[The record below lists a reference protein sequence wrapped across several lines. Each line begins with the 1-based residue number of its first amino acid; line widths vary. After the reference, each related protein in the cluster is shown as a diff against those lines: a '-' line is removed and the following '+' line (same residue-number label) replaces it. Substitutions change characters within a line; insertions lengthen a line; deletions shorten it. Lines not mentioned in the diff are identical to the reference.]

1 MDHKNFGRGR
11 DQVSLD
17 EHDEQAYRQAYGRAS
32 STPGASDA
40 VPGIRPAHPLPAYRS
55 ERLDY
60 DRYLERSHDK
70 FQIFSAQNRR
80 RKMRSLAGGAALV
93 LFVLATVVAIVVI
106 LNQ

>member
-1 MDHKNFGRGR
+1 MDYKNLGRGR
-11 DQVSLD
+11 DRISLD

-40 VPGIRPAHPLPAYRS
+40 MPGIRPAHPLPAYRT

-60 DRYLERSHDK
+60 DRYLERPHDK
-70 FQIFSAQNRR
+70 FRIFSAQNRR
-80 RKMRSLAGGAALV
+80 RKMRALAGSAALA